1 MPTLLPVPSMSAV
14 ALDFLLV
21 HHAARRLGITS
32 GGRSEHQNCAVTMGL
47 IALLA
52 RLRWN
57 PAYQL
62 AWLRIATGRN
72 LQHKRF
78 FRDLYGAYEAGLDA
92 NLALL
97 HEKLIGGWKATPPM
111 RIYLPK
117 ASGLLRPIT
126 LLAIEDQIVLQAI
139 ANRIASHLSERRRK
153 VDFIIRRLGKLPL
166 ELSYLWRSH
175 AGCGTPLRSRTS
187 PPISTFLTP
196 APSMKSHLQP
206 GISHVPQHAYWSC
219 VLSASKSCLS
229 IFSGT
234 PSHRQSRDRHSL
246 RRRCIDHNRDIESQH
261 IALNYIQLP

>member
-1 MPTLLPVPSMSAV
+1 MSAV

-32 GGRSEHQNCAVTMGL
+32 GGRSEHQNCALTMGL

-206 GISHVPQHAYWSC
+206 GISRVPQSR
-219 VLSASKSCLS
+219 ASE
-229 IFSGT
+229 
-234 PSHRQSRDRHSL
+234 RL
-246 RRRCIDHNRDIESQH
+246 RCPGRAQPGVGDGDAVSVCAEIAQH
-261 IALNYIQLP
+261 MFWPAERPFGVDDQVVPEQ